1 MFYDCLNLK
10 EIKEFFKLDNIKDIS
25 FLFYNCSNLK
35 ALPEKL
41 NFKTINLKEVRA
53 MFYKCKSLEKI
64 PDMSTWNF
72 NKVKNM
78 SYMFFCC
85 EKINNIP
92 IPINDEN
99 FTKDKDMRYFDYNCN
114 NLNNKKKSENFF
126 LEIKKNKE
134 ELKIIKP
141 KSSAQLIESCK
152 IEIPENF
159 ALRPYNYV

>member
-1 MFYDCLNLK
+1 
-10 EIKEFFKLDNIKDIS
+10 
-25 FLFYNCSNLK
+25 
-35 ALPEKL
+35 
-41 NFKTINLKEVRA
+41 
-53 MFYKCKSLEKI
+53 MFYKCKSLKKI

-92 IPINDEN
+92 IPINDDN

-126 LEIKKNKE
+126 LEIKKNIE

-141 KSSAQLIESCK
+141 KSSAQLIESRK
-152 IEIPENF
+152 I
-159 ALRPYNYV
+159 